1 MVQTL
6 TPFGNMGETGPLGFH
21 EIHLK
26 SMVVSNS
33 EREKRKRK
41 TLALCVVCPQNSSEN
56 CNQLLIV
63 TGGVV
68 IFNFF
73 HEVEQNN
80 AQQVPF
86 DSAMS

>member
-1 MVQTL
+1 MR
-6 TPFGNMGETGPLGFH
+6 GR
-21 EIHLK
+21 
-26 SMVVSNS
+26 
-33 EREKRKRK
+33 REKEKPWC
-41 TLALCVVCPQNSSEN
+41 CVCMCPQNSSEN

-68 IFNFF
+68 ILNFF
-73 HEVEQNN
+73 HEVKKNN